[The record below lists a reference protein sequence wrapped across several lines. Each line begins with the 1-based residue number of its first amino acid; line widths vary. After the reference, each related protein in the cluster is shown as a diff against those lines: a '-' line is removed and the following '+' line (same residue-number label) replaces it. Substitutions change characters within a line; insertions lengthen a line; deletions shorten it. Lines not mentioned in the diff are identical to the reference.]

1 MSKLL
6 EETRENNHLL
16 RKVFE
21 DPIKRPL
28 PIPYNS
34 NEASSSQN
42 MRKNLTGL
50 VFYPSRVKSNLFAP
64 KLSEVNHEIK

>member
-28 PIPYNS
+28 PLPYNP
-34 NEASSSQN
+34 NEASISPN
-42 MRKNLTGL
+42 MRKNATGL
-50 VFYPSRVKSNLFAP
+50 VFYPSRVKSNLLGN
-64 KLSEVNHEIK
+64 KLSEVNQ